1 MSDSSFK
8 LPLLAGR
15 KKLPALPGQQKGVQY
30 GVIWDAC
37 PIPERG
43 SCYVVRFES
52 SSTVSILAYVDNR
65 GGVFHVDHPIT
76 LAPAGEPDLAAVPDS
91 NGHEGTLYVKDA
103 HAALQPHGRYHG
115 AFSGLMREVG
125 DTETWNTQRS
135 LGYRPFMASVY
146 LRLCVIDGAS
156 SPRPDLDGA
165 AVDAAPRALGRKVSL
180 FADFSSTPLPDAID
194 ALLYRIAEQRDP
206 SGIEL
211 FARRVLSSIDLER
224 LRSIVA
230 KSPVSLVRIDRMDG
244 FYLVFDRG
252 ELDADEERFVLAAEA
267 AINRVYRVLAALGFG
282 LAPATSSPSEEACS
296 VLDQHSFREVTGHV
310 EKLLSRAVAPNPW
323 IQPGSLAAKPG
334 GEWDMR
340 TRFASLCESLNLI
353 ARFEYGFQC
362 ASASRGF
369 TVEFVEPSSDAMP
382 AEAYDQE
389 MRAWRRL
396 DEEGR
401 SLLADE
407 YACRMSLVAA
417 AAAFASS
424 LMVSSCAVVCR
435 DAVTREPRRAFFF
448 ERTSFTADVVPLAE
462 RLCDQQLRS
471 GAARR
476 ALSQYACKGPVR
488 PVCDEACFVSP
499 RDDGRRLPPGL
510 QRLLLADTA
519 SELEVMEAPDDPYM
533 ARLHELRERMPQDR
547 DGAVAGFIELVGELE
562 ASCAAAELLSDRPMR
577 SEFCESYLGRI
588 VVPLTVD
595 DPETRIHRVP
605 DALFFAQYEL
615 GDAYFRAGD
624 LDRALVEARKLLDM
638 AATSMQAHFMMV
650 NVLARMERFQE
661 VAEVVRHGARVS
673 YDRESL
679 AYLYYRGAFA
689 FWALGERET
698 ALALYCLIPHGGHLG
713 ELAQAEMQPL
723 MAEMDRTERP
733 GIEEVAAVVRSAGLA
748 MPPDQA
754 VVDQISDAAVL
765 LADNGFFHL
774 ANRCVRGMWHIMGH
788 DELGVVSRSLLPEPR
803 F

>member
-1 MSDSSFK
+1 
-8 LPLLAGR
+8 
-15 KKLPALPGQQKGVQY
+15 
-30 GVIWDAC
+30 
-37 PIPERG
+37 
-43 SCYVVRFES
+43 
-52 SSTVSILAYVDNR
+52 
-65 GGVFHVDHPIT
+65 
-76 LAPAGEPDLAAVPDS
+76 
-91 NGHEGTLYVKDA
+91 
-103 HAALQPHGRYHG
+103 
-115 AFSGLMREVG
+115 
-125 DTETWNTQRS
+125 
-135 LGYRPFMASVY
+135 
-146 LRLCVIDGAS
+146 
-156 SPRPDLDGA
+156 
-165 AVDAAPRALGRKVSL
+165 
-180 FADFSSTPLPDAID
+180 
-194 ALLYRIAEQRDP
+194 
-206 SGIEL
+206 
-211 FARRVLSSIDLER
+211 
-224 LRSIVA
+224 
-230 KSPVSLVRIDRMDG
+230 
-244 FYLVFDRG
+244 
-252 ELDADEERFVLAAEA
+252 
-267 AINRVYRVLAALGFG
+267 
-282 LAPATSSPSEEACS
+282 
-296 VLDQHSFREVTGHV
+296 
-310 EKLLSRAVAPNPW
+310 
-323 IQPGSLAAKPG
+323 
-334 GEWDMR
+334 
-340 TRFASLCESLNLI
+340 
-353 ARFEYGFQC
+353 
-362 ASASRGF
+362 
-369 TVEFVEPSSDAMP
+369 
-382 AEAYDQE
+382 
-389 MRAWRRL
+389 
-396 DEEGR
+396 
-401 SLLADE
+401 
-407 YACRMSLVAA
+407 
-417 AAAFASS
+417 
-424 LMVSSCAVVCR
+424 
-435 DAVTREPRRAFFF
+435 
-448 ERTSFTADVVPLAE
+448 
-462 RLCDQQLRS
+462 
-471 GAARR
+471 
-476 ALSQYACKGPVR
+476 
-488 PVCDEACFVSP
+488 
-499 RDDGRRLPPGL
+499 
-510 QRLLLADTA
+510 
-519 SELEVMEAPDDPYM
+519 
-533 ARLHELRERMPQDR
+533 MPQDR